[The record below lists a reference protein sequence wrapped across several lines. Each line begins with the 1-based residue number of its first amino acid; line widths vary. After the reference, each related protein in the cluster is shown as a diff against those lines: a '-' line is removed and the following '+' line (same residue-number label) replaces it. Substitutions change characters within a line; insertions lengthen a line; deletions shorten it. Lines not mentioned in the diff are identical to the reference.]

1 MSCFFLGSMFKIKSH
16 RCKECAEPLKGRSD
30 KLFCEDACRVKYHR
44 KNNSLSAVKRGVDQ
58 VLQRN
63 RSLLSA
69 LRKRPFST
77 FEPEDS
83 AYWLR
88 TQGFDFNFH
97 THVQLAQD
105 GRMVIMCYD
114 EGYVLEGDGIIPW
127 GERGTPRPLLAPR
140 LLS

>member
-1 MSCFFLGSMFKIKSH
+1 MFKIKSH
-16 RCKECAEPLKGRSD
+16 RCKECGERLSGRSD
-30 KLFCEDACRVKYHR
+30 KLFCEDACRVKHHR
-44 KNNSLSAVKRGVDQ
+44 KHNSLASVKRGVDQ

-69 LRKRPFST
+69 LRKNPF
-77 FEPEDS
+77 EKLNPEDR

-88 TQGFDFNFH
+88 QQGFDFNFH
-97 THVQLAQD
+97 THVQMAHD

-114 EGYVLEGDGIIPW
+114 EGYVLEGDGVIPW
-127 GERGTPRPLLAPR
+127 AGREATARLFAPR